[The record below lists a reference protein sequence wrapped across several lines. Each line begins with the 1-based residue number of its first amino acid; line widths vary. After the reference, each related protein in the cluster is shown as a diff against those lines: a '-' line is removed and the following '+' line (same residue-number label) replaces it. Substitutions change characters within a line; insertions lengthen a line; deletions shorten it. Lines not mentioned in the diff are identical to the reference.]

1 MPVLTRRS
9 ELLGTCVGRFAKTLH
24 GLEQGDVRALH
35 RARVGS
41 RRLRELLP
49 TLQVK
54 NPAVSRKLSKRLR
67 KVTTRLGTVRELDV
81 LLLLIDQLHLSRRD
95 RSSAVGRVGVTV
107 AKERDEARKHLFERL
122 PIEEMRRIVRKLEGV
137 ADELSK
143 AEASRSSSADR
154 SWLWVVEARVARRAS
169 RLTMAINDAG
179 AMYVPERLHVARI
192 ALRKLRYAVEL
203 AADIRGTQTDPALRA
218 LGRAQDLLG
227 RVHDIQMM
235 LDRVRQVQAS
245 LVPPNVTVWRELDA
259 LVVSLEDDC
268 RRLHARYMRAREA
281 LAALA
286 ARLSGAEKGRTPARS
301 AESRPRRAS

>member
-9 ELLGTCVGRFAKTLH
+9 ELLRRRIDRFAKTLH

-49 TLQVK
+49 TLRLK
-54 NPAVSRKLSKRLR
+54 NPAAAQKLGKRLR
-67 KVTTRLGTVRELDV
+67 NVTTRLGTVRELDV
-81 LLLLIDQLHLSRRD
+81 LLLLIDELHLSRRD

-107 AKERDEARKHLFERL
+107 ARERDEARKHLFERL
-122 PIEEMRRIVRKLEGV
+122 PVEAMRRIVRKLEGV

-143 AEASRSSSADR
+143 AEAFRSSSADR

-169 RLTMAINDAG
+169 RLAMAVNDAG

-192 ALRKLRYAVEL
+192 ALKKLRYTVEM
-203 AADIRGTQTDPALRA
+203 AAEIRGTRIDPALRA
-218 LGRAQDLLG
+218 LRRGQNVLG
-227 RVHDIQMM
+227 RVHDIQML

-245 LVPPNVTVWRELDA
+245 LVPPDVTVWRELDA
-259 LVVSLEDDC
+259 LVVSLEDEC
-268 RRLHARYMRAREA
+268 RRLHARYMRMRHTLGAV
-281 LAALA
+281 A
-286 ARLSGAEKGRTPARS
+286 ARLSGVEKGRTPARS
-301 AESRPRRAS
+301 AEPRPQRAS